1 MIISMSTDEVA
12 AQAGAGA
19 GVLRRPDRR
28 ARRRQE
34 TIAEILG
41 IATEVMAEE
50 GVNGLSLAEIARRLG
65 VQPPSLYKYFP
76 SLMAV
81 YDELF
86 HRGQAEHL
94 AVMRQ
99 AMAGAEPGL
108 AALTVGLE
116 ASGRWLLANR
126 AIAQLIFW
134 RPVPSFEPS
143 PEAFAPSVEMVAL
156 QRAALADAVAAG
168 QLGLDA
174 DSDEAV
180 YLVSTLIT
188 GVLSQAIA
196 NEPDLAWG
204 QGRFTPL
211 FRKLMKLLAA
221 AYPVAQRADRYG
233 APNEQ
238 ASQHELTTHTERA

>member
-1 MIISMSTDEVA
+1 MSAEEVA
-12 AQAGAGA
+12 ARPGAA
-19 GVLRRPDRR
+19 RHVPRRPDRR

-34 TIAEILG
+34 TIDEILA
-41 IATEVMAEE
+41 IATGLMTEE
-50 GVNGLSLAEIARRLG
+50 GVNGLSLAGIARRLG

-86 HRGQAEHL
+86 RRGQAEHL
-94 AVMRQ
+94 AIMRR

-108 AALTVGLE
+108 AALTAGLE

-126 AIAQLIFW
+126 ALAQLMFW
-134 RPVPSFEPS
+134 RPVPSFRPS
-143 PEAFAPSVEMVAL
+143 PEALAPSAEMVAL
-156 QRAALADAVAAG
+156 QRAALADAVTAG
-168 QLGLDA
+168 QLGPDA

-180 YLVSTLIT
+180 YLASTMIT

-196 NEPDLAWG
+196 NEPGLPWG

-211 FRKLMKLLAA
+211 FPKLMTLLTA
-221 AYPVAQRADRYG
+221 AYPA
-233 APNEQ
+233 AP
-238 ASQHELTTHTERA
+238 AR

>member
-1 MIISMSTDEVA
+1 MSMRTERVA
-12 AQAGAGA
+12 APAGAGPA
-19 GVLRRPDRR
+19 RRPDRR

-34 TIAEILG
+34 TIAEILA
-41 IATEVMAEE
+41 IATEVMAQE

-86 HRGQAEHL
+86 RRGQAEHL
-94 AVMRQ
+94 AVMRE

-108 AALTVGLE
+108 AALTAGLE

-126 AIAQLIFW
+126 ALAQLMFW

-143 PEAFAPSVEMVAL
+143 PEASAPSAEMVAL
-156 QRAALADAVAAG
+156 QRAALADAAAAG
-168 QLGLDA
+168 QLGPEA

-196 NEPDLAWG
+196 NEPDLPWG

-211 FRKLMKLLAA
+211 FRKLMSLLAA
-221 AYPVAQRADRYG
+221 AYPVA
-233 APNEQ
+233 P
-238 ASQHELTTHTERA
+238 ASRSA

>member
-1 MIISMSTDEVA
+1 MSTERAA
-12 AQAGAGA
+12 AQTGAP
-19 GVLRRPDRR
+19 RRPDRR
-28 ARRRQE
+28 ARHRQE
-34 TIAEILG
+34 TIAEILD
-41 IATEVMAEE
+41 IATDVMTEE

-86 HRGQAEHL
+86 RRGQAEHL
-94 AVMRQ
+94 TVMRQ

-108 AALTVGLE
+108 DALTAGLE

-126 AIAQLIFW
+126 AIAQLLFW

-143 PEAFAPSVEMVAL
+143 PEALAPSVEMVVL
-156 QRAALADAVAAG
+156 ERAALRDAVAAG
-168 QLGLDA
+168 QLGLEA

-188 GVLSQAIA
+188 GVLSQAMA
-196 NEPDLAWG
+196 NEPGLAWG
-204 QGRFTPL
+204 QGRFTSQFP
-211 FRKLMKLLAA
+211 KLMKLLVA
-221 AYPVAQRADRYG
+221 AYPPSTRVPKRAV
-233 APNEQ
+233 
-238 ASQHELTTHTERA
+238 